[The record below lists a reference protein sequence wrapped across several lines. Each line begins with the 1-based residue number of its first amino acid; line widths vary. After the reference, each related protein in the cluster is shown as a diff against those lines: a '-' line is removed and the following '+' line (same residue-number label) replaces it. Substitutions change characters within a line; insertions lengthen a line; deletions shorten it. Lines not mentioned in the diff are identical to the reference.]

1 MSEIKKPEN
10 IPIILAPLAG
20 VTDAAF
26 RSVCFEN
33 GADFAVTE
41 MVSAQGLMHCK
52 RDNPAMVSLL
62 NKYDME
68 NGRLAVQ
75 IFGREPQYM
84 ADAAARLSEDGG
96 YAAIDIN
103 MGCPAPKVT
112 SGGNGSALMK
122 KPLLC
127 ADIFRSVAAATM
139 LPVTAKIRLGWDD
152 TSKNALEICRIAR
165 EEGISA
171 VTIHGRTRAQMYSG
185 RADWAAIGRIKAAVK
200 IPIIAN
206 GDVFEPEDAIEIIS
220 ATGAD
225 GVMIARGALGNP
237 FLFSQ
242 IKQLR
247 ETGKYDTPDITARIR
262 ACLTQYERSIDGNG
276 YEIAI
281 KEMRKHVA
289 WYLSGFYGSAQ
300 LKQSINRMQS
310 FDEVRAALLEYE
322 KQLKDTGKTLPTPR
336 SRQSISER
344 AAE

>member
-1 MSEIKKPEN
+1 MQETTNQRN
-10 IPIILAPLAG
+10 IPLILAPLAG

-26 RSVCFEN
+26 RSVCFEH

-41 MVSAQGLMHCK
+41 MVSAQGLLHCK
-52 RDNPAMVSLL
+52 KDNPAMVSLL
-62 NKYDME
+62 KKYDME
-68 NGRLAVQ
+68 NGRLAIQ
-75 IFGREPQYM
+75 IFGREPLYM
-84 ADAAARLSEDGG
+84 AEAAARLSETEG
-96 YAAIDIN
+96 YCAIDIN

-127 ADIFRSVAAATM
+127 ADIFRSVVAATL

-165 EEGISA
+165 EEGVSA
-171 VTIHGRTRAQMYSG
+171 VTIHGRTRTQMYSG

-200 IPIIAN
+200 LPIIAN
-206 GDVFEPEDAIEIIS
+206 GDVFEPEDAVEIQKT
-220 ATGAD
+220 TGAD

-237 FLFSQ
+237 FLFEQ
-242 IKQLR
+242 IKSLIGSGSY
-247 ETGKYDTPDITARIR
+247 EIPDISKRIGV
-262 ACLTQYERSIDGNG
+262 CLTHYERNIEENG
-276 YEIAI
+276 SDIAI

-300 LKQSINRMQS
+300 LKQSVNQMQ
-310 FDEVRAALLEYE
+310 DYETVRSALLAYE
-322 KQLKDTGKTLPTPR
+322 KQLRDIGKTLPTPR
-336 SRQSISER
+336 TRQSISER